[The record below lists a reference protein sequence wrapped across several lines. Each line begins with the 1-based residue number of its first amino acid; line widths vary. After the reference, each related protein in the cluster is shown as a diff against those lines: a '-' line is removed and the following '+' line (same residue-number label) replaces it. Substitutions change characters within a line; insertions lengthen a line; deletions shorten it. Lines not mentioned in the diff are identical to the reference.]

1 MSMLFGN
8 NFLFHK
14 KNNLLWTGLDYSM
27 LLGHIIDGSFKSKKK
42 RLGPLKR
49 VMDAL

>member
-27 LLGHIIDGSFKSKKK
+27 LLCLIKGHIIDGSFKSKKE
-42 RLGPLKR
+42 RLGP
-49 VMDAL
+49 